1 VNGVSTEWLET
12 REDEIAATLTAL
24 DDVEEFR
31 FVLRLVHKQNGISPA
46 LYQDLTRRL
55 DRIAAALQTGKKNTA
70 IFRNGG
76 NR

>member
-46 LYQDLTRRL
+46 LYQDLTQRL
-55 DRIAAALQTGKKNTA
+55 DRIATALQTGKKNTA
-70 IFRNGG
+70 ILRNGD

>member
-31 FVLRLVHKQNGISPA
+31 FVLRLVHKQNGITPA

-55 DRIAAALQTGKKNTA
+55 DRIATALQTGKRNTA
-70 IFRNGG
+70 TLRNGG

>member
-1 VNGVSTEWLET
+1 MNGVSTEWLET

-31 FVLRLVHKQNGISPA
+31 YVLRLVQKRDGITPA

-55 DRIAAALQTGKKNTA
+55 DRIATALQTGKRNTA
-70 IFRNGG
+70 TLRNGG
-76 NR
+76 YR